1 MPEPILFQFG
11 AAVRKL
17 RREKNISQEKLADMC
32 CLHRTYISDVELG
45 KRNISLENIAK
56 MASALGV
63 SITALFREV
72 ENNHESIF

>member
-1 MPEPILFQFG
+1 MSEPILCQFG

-17 RREKNISQEKLADMC
+17 RREKNISQEQLADMC

-45 KRNISLENIAK
+45 KRNVSLENIAK
-56 MASALGV
+56 MASALGI
-63 SITALFREV
+63 SITVLFTEV